1 VTGTFGGCATCVG
14 ECCRRYV
21 VPVSVVDVRAIVQ
34 ATALHP
40 AEFLA
45 LRALAPAVPVPGF
58 RLEPGGPEAMVVLD
72 RRSGGACTFLLELP
86 GGQARCGAY
95 GHRPLACRAFPTTL
109 RHGTAAVRRD
119 VVCGP
124 DAWSTATMD
133 LAAYH
138 ADLTAQRLAWA
149 EHGRI
154 AVAWNEVVDSTGVRR
169 SGAQLMSHLLT
180 AGDSAG
186 V

>member
-1 VTGTFGGCATCVG
+1 VTRTFGGCTTCAG

-45 LRALAPAVPVPGF
+45 LCAVAPAVPVPGF
-58 RLEPGGPEAMVVLD
+58 RLEPGGSEAMVVLD
-72 RRSGGACTFLLELP
+72 RRAGGACTFLLELP
-86 GGQARCGAY
+86 GGHARCGGY

-109 RHGTAAVRRD
+109 RHGTPAIRRD

-138 ADLTAQRLAWA
+138 ADLTAQRTAWA

-154 AVAWNEVVDSTGVRR
+154 VREWNAMVESSGRRRTGRE
-169 SGAQLMSHLLT
+169 LLSHLLM
-180 AGDSAG
+180 A
-186 V
+186 